1 MTIHRNSRDY
11 LFAWRWLL
19 PFRADG
25 PLSFSGLSDADTAWW
40 RSAEGQAPDSP
51 TMSTPTCGLIA
62 LVDYAM
68 PAPGDLA
75 GLNWLCAWG
84 NHRQVTK
91 FRASLPTQ
99 FVSIREYGLLPAGNP
114 RVVVPL
120 TSARHAVMALSLHRP
135 GRRVARMGVMLART
149 LARFGYLDLLRGRVL
164 LIATKSPGF
173 VQHGAVL
180 AGVPAR
186 VGRQVTDYALYLG
199 TPDDNRKTVVLPL
212 GDELP
217 SVILKVAETPR
228 ACASLHNEAAA
239 LSALSGS
246 LISGSVPRLVDLVS
260 SDAAITL
267 YQEYRPRRRI
277 SARKLDE
284 SVAEFLGQLAMVELE
299 TVPLADYLA
308 HVSECMDETMPGEV
322 LHACRDL
329 HDRLQKLAESAQ
341 VIHRHRTHGDFAPWN
356 CAWTDQGLYVFDW
369 EASMVNGLALGD
381 AFYYAIAPVLLM
393 KRNAKAE
400 TALAKALHMG
410 ETLAKKMATV
420 SGVLPDPQLY
430 LALWLLGRQDKTGLY
445 GELLVLLARS
455 WR

>member
-1 MTIHRNSRDY
+1 MADAALGYR
-11 LFAWRWLL
+11 FGWRWLL
-19 PFRADG
+19 PA
-25 PLSFSGLSDADTAWW
+25 
-40 RSAEGQAPDSP
+40 
-51 TMSTPTCGLIA
+51 CGRIRLHGFPIEEQTFWQE
-62 LVDYAM
+62 AM
-68 PAPGDLA
+68 PALDWQPVDDRPDMLLVDGVRCDAQAMPSLRDIQTA
-75 GLNWLCAWG
+75 QVACMVVSRAQA
-84 NHRQVTK
+84 NHWRTILREAYSQV
-91 FRASLPTQ
+91 
-99 FVSIREYGLLPAGNP
+99 REYGLLPSGNP

-135 GRRVARMGVMLART
+135 GRRIARLGVMLART

-164 LIATKSPGF
+164 LIATKSPGKIPY
-173 VQHGAVL
+173 GAVL
-180 AGVPAR
+180 AGVTER

-199 TPDDNRKTVVLPL
+199 TPDDNRKTVILPL

-260 SDAAITL
+260 SDAAVTL
-267 YQEYRPRRRI
+267 YQEYRPRRGI
-277 SARKLDE
+277 SARKLDQ

-299 TVPLADYLA
+299 TVPLSVYLA
-308 HVSECMDETMPGEV
+308 YVSGCIDETMPGEV
-322 LHACRDL
+322 LRACRDL
-329 HDRLQKLAESAQ
+329 HDRLQKLADSGQ
-341 VIHRHRTHGDFAPWN
+341 VINLHRTHGDFAPWN
-356 CAWTDQGLYVFDW
+356 CAWTAQGLFVFDW

-400 TALAKALHMG
+400 TTLGKALHVG
-410 ETLAKKMATV
+410 EMLVKKMANL

-430 LALWLLGRQDKTGLY
+430 LALWLLGRQVKTGLY